1 MRFTCEKSTLVS
13 AISVASRT
21 VAQKSTLPAIEGI
34 YCQASLDLQLTGYNL
49 ETAITVSAQA
59 DIQEQGACILPARL
73 LFDIIRRLP
82 EGPVSVRVDDHYKVN
97 IRAGFSNFNIS
108 ASNAEDYP
116 ELPDVES
123 RNGVSIPQSALREMI
138 SGTIFAVSENQSR
151 PIHTGC
157 LFEVDETTISVVAV
171 DGYRLARRT
180 YHLKEPTGR
189 TMQFVVPAA
198 ALKEVEKILGE
209 EDTVTFT
216 LGPKH
221 ILFEMGNATLIC
233 RLLEGDFLDW
243 RRVVPTDCPVKL
255 TANVDDLAVTIDRVG
270 LIVTEKLKSPVRC
283 LFGDNVATFRTTT
296 AIGAAEDQCAIA
308 GNGEELEIGF
318 NCRYLADALRAIPS
332 QLTGY
337 NLETAI
343 TVSAQADI
351 QEQGACILPAR
362 LLFDIIRRLPEG
374 PVSVRVDDHY
384 KVNIRA
390 GFSNFNISASNAED
404 YPELPDVESR
414 NGVSIP
420 QSALREMI
428 SGTIFA
434 VSENQSR
441 PIHTGCLFEVD
452 ETTISVVAVDGYRLA
467 RRTYHLKEPTGRT
480 MQFVVPAAAL
490 KEVEKI
496 LGEEDTVTFTLGPK
510 HILFE
515 MGNATL
521 ICRLLEGDFL
531 DWRRVVP
538 TDCPVK
544 LTANVDDLA
553 VTIDRVGLIVTEKL
567 KSPVRCLFGDN
578 VATFRT
584 TTAIGAAEDQCAIA
598 GNGEELEIGF
608 NCRYL
613 ADALRAIPSQE
624 VCLELKNGLSPIVF
638 TPVREEDD
646 FAYMVLP
653 VRLRAN

>member
-1 MRFTCEKSTLVS
+1 MKFTCEKALLQA
-13 AISVASRT
+13 AISTASRA
-21 VAQKSTLPAIEGI
+21 VSPKSSIPALEGI
-34 YCQASLDLQLTGYNL
+34 LLEAGNDLRLTGYNL
-49 ETAITVSAQA
+49 ETGIRTTVPAEIS
-59 DIQEQGACILPARL
+59 EQGTLVLGARL
-73 LFDIIRRLP
+73 FGEIIRKLP
-82 EGPVSVRVDDHYKVN
+82 DDMVSFQSTNYTVN
-97 IRAGFSNFNIS
+97 IKCGMSEFNIL
-108 ASNAEDYP
+108 ATDPEEFP
-116 ELPDVES
+116 ELPAVEYQNS
-123 RNGVSIPQSALREMI
+123 LLLPQNVLKAMI
-138 SGTIFAVSENQSR
+138 GQTLFAVSDNESR
-151 PIHTGC
+151 PIHTGS
-157 LFEVDETTISVVAV
+157 LFEVDESGLTVV
-171 DGYRLARRT
+171 
-180 YHLKEPTGR
+180 
-189 TMQFVVPAA
+189 
-198 ALKEVEKILGE
+198 
-209 EDTVTFT
+209 
-216 LGPKH
+216 
-221 ILFEMGNATLIC
+221 
-233 RLLEGDFLDW
+233 
-243 RRVVPTDCPVKL
+243 
-255 TANVDDLAVTIDRVG
+255 
-270 LIVTEKLKSPVRC
+270 S
-283 LFGDNVATFRTTT
+283 
-296 AIGAAEDQCAIA
+296 
-308 GNGEELEIGF
+308 
-318 NCRYLADALRAIPS
+318 
-332 QLTGY
+332 
-337 NLETAI
+337 
-343 TVSAQADI
+343 
-351 QEQGACILPAR
+351 
-362 LLFDIIRRLPEG
+362 
-374 PVSVRVDDHY
+374 
-384 KVNIRA
+384 
-390 GFSNFNISASNAED
+390 
-404 YPELPDVESR
+404 
-414 NGVSIP
+414 
-420 QSALREMI
+420 
-428 SGTIFA
+428 
-434 VSENQSR
+434 
-441 PIHTGCLFEVD
+441 
-452 ETTISVVAVDGYRLA
+452 VDGYRLA